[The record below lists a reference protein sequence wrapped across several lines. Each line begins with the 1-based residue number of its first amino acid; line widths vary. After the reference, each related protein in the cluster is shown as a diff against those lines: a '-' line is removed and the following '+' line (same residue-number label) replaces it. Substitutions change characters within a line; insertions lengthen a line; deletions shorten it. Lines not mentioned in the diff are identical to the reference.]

1 MSYTDVTALN
11 FMSKRCAPNN
21 HSVPLK
27 NNRAVDKEIAFK
39 KYRKIIIYRLTN
51 ICSVWYNIVIS
62 EKSSRGVSKT
72 EGMKSN
78 EILLMEQ
85 SNGDL
90 MYVRRRKGSN
100 PDRKKFP
107 MLKCPLCKK
116 NLHTVFNA
124 GVKNDAFLFDVD
136 DEKYRLLS
144 RNHVYKCARCH
155 HTIGVHYLN
164 AEEKRFLSLLKKQES
179 GNKTAPA

>member
-1 MSYTDVTALN
+1 
-11 FMSKRCAPNN
+11 
-21 HSVPLK
+21 
-27 NNRAVDKEIAFK
+27 
-39 KYRKIIIYRLTN
+39 
-51 ICSVWYNIVIS
+51 
-62 EKSSRGVSKT
+62 
-72 EGMKSN
+72 MKSN

-90 MYVRRRKGSN
+90 MYVCRRKGSN

-144 RNHVYKCARCH
+144 RNHVCKCARCH

-164 AEEKRFLSLLKKQES
+164 AEEKRFLSLLKEQES
-179 GNKTAPA
+179 SNKIAPA

>member
-1 MSYTDVTALN
+1 MNS
-11 FMSKRCAPNN
+11 NN
-21 HSVPLK
+21 HPVPLK
-27 NNRAVDKEIAFK
+27 NNRAVDKEISFK
-39 KYRKIIIYRLTN
+39 KITKNIIYRLTN
-51 ICSVWYNIVIS
+51 ICSIWYNIVIK
-62 EKSSRGVSKT
+62 EKIAKGGVSKT
-72 EGMKSN
+72 EEMKSN

-90 MYVRRRKGSN
+90 MYVCRRKGSN

-164 AEEKRFLSLLKKQES
+164 AEEKRFLSLLKEQEPS
-179 GNKTAPA
+179 NKIALA